1 MKRVFVSMLLVLS
14 LFSACGGGEE
24 GPSYAFSALSG
35 SLPVIDPATVDPA
48 LTGAAADAQRAFA
61 ADLYHHIVALPG
73 QDTENLVVS
82 PYSIFSA
89 FNLLYPGAA
98 GHTEAAMRAGFFLEG
113 PAADI
118 FAGQGA
124 LDQTIRAHSTKRARL
139 EVANASFLETTFPVY
154 QDYLDTMTHY
164 YGADLFTADF
174 LNQPDFMRTEIN
186 RWVEDHT
193 AGKIEDLLP
202 ENSIGSNT
210 WMVLV
215 NAVYFNA
222 KWKTTFE
229 DGGPMT
235 FRGAA
240 GDQPFTS
247 MRVELAEARL
257 YDSSLPVG
265 DDPPPADRLQILA
278 IPYQD
283 EQFDMVLFL
292 PDDFA
297 GFAATLD
304 GTTLGTLLEQTYES
318 QPGTVEVNMPEFTIK
333 WGGSLYDLLTD
344 MGLGPIFCD
353 ADPAADFSSMTSA
366 FACVSAVFHQA
377 FIEVN
382 KKGTEAAAATAI
394 VVANNCAGPTVT
406 PFTVDRPFLYAI
418 VDRETRTV
426 LFLGH
431 TVHL

>member
-1 MKRVFVSMLLVLS
+1 MKRHFLPMLLVLS
-14 LFSACGGGEE
+14 LFWACRGEE
-24 GPSYAFSALSG
+24 GPSYAFTALSG
-35 SLPVIDPATVDPA
+35 TQPVIDPTTVEPA
-48 LTGAAADAQRAFA
+48 LTNAAADAQRAFTA
-61 ADLYHHIVALPG
+61 ELYRHILALPG
-73 QDTENLVVS
+73 QDGKNLVVS

-139 EVANASFLETTFPVY
+139 EIANAAFLETTFPVH

-164 YGADLFTADF
+164 YGADLFQADF

-193 AGKIEDLLP
+193 ARKIQDLLP
-202 ENSIGSNT
+202 EGSIGSNT

-229 DGGPMT
+229 DGVPMT
-235 FRGAA
+235 FRGVT
-240 GDQPFTS
+240 GDQAFTS
-247 MRVELAEARL
+247 MRVELADARL
-257 YDSSLPVG
+257 YDSAIPLGV
-265 DDPPPADRLQILA
+265 DPPPADRLQILA

-283 EQFDMVLFL
+283 DRFDMLIFL

-297 GFAATLD
+297 GFSATLD
-304 GTTLGTLLEQTYES
+304 GTTLGTLLAQTYES
-318 QPGTVEVNMPEFTIK
+318 QAGTVEVNMPEFTIN
-333 WGGSLYDLLTD
+333 WGGGLNDLLKE
-344 MGLGPIFCD
+344 MGLGPLFCD
-353 ADPAADFSSMTSA
+353 AEPAADFSAMTSA

-394 VVANNCAGPTVT
+394 VVVNNSNGGTVT

-418 VDRETRTV
+418 VDRETRTI

-431 TVHL
+431 IIHL